1 MDINTPITITE
12 PQNNHFLLSG
22 KLSLDNLMAARE
34 AFDDR
39 RMSTREPS
47 KEPSREPSKEPSK
60 EPSEEPSEEPAEGKE
75 TEVRV
80 DLSQL
85 EVEGFAVLALL
96 VHIQRAVQAS
106 GGSVSFNHPSTG
118 LVQLATIGRLVDI
131 LSFEPPL

>member
-1 MDINTPITITE
+1 MDINTPITVTE
-12 PQNNHFLLSG
+12 TQNNHFLLSG

-39 RMSTREPS
+39 RMS
-47 KEPSREPSKEPSK
+47 SREPS
-60 EPSEEPSEEPAEGKE
+60 EGKE

>member
-12 PQNNHFLLSG
+12 AQNNHFLLSG

-39 RMSTREPS
+39 RMS
-47 KEPSREPSKEPSK
+47 SREPSKEPTK
-60 EPSEEPSEEPAEGKE
+60 EPSKEPAEGKE

>member
-1 MDINTPITITE
+1 MVFPIGCILSTMHLDPPITITE
-12 PQNNHFLLSG
+12 PQSNHFLLFG
-22 KLSLDNLMAARE
+22 KLSLDNLRVAGE

-39 RMSTREPS
+39 LST
-47 KEPSREPSKEPSK
+47 
-60 EPSEEPSEEPAEGKE
+60 SEENASEEDVSEDSTHEEVA

-106 GGSVSFNHPSTG
+106 GGSVRFVNPSTG
-118 LVQLATIGRLVDI
+118 LVQLATIGGLVDV
-131 LSFEPPL
+131 LSFEPSL

>member
-1 MDINTPITITE
+1 MDINTPITVTE

-39 RMSTREPS
+39 RMSSKEPS
-47 KEPSREPSKEPSK
+47 KEPSREPSKEPS
-60 EPSEEPSEEPAEGKE
+60 EGKE

>member
-1 MDINTPITITE
+1 MDINTPITVTE
-12 PQNNHFLLSG
+12 TQNNHFLLSG

-39 RMSTREPS
+39 RMS
-47 KEPSREPSKEPSK
+47 SREPSKEPTK
-60 EPSEEPSEEPAEGKE
+60 EPSKEPAEGKE